1 MAGVGYADGW
11 KRVRITGKLPKNITF
26 SSWSQLITSKDIN
39 YSQNMSSDLF
49 RVSNKEKGR
58 ISKRR

>member
-11 KRVRITGKLPKNITF
+11 IRVGITGKLPKNIIF

-39 YSQNMSSDLF
+39 YSQNMNSDLF
-49 RVSNKEKGR
+49 LVSNKEKGR